1 MKANKIKNKFRILLF
16 IFIFFFFCLLGNF
29 NFDINAQ
36 QASSQTSTQTT
47 SQGTSQKVQ
56 VVDLANFAYSFV
68 NFQSNYAT
76 LLGKLKG
83 ASYNIEEKDV
93 NSPNGKYLIIAE
105 KKLNFM
111 TEKLYLYFDYK
122 KNLIYFQVS
131 FLCEDAYTRKPLE
144 NLYQQLVEKLNAKYG
159 ETENKD
165 FGYYK
170 KTDTTEVILFPLL
183 PFKNSID
190 IQAKN
195 IVAFNQYL
203 AEYKAETEKSM
214 NQEVS
219 SIINTF

>member
-1 MKANKIKNKFRILLF
+1 MKNNRKNLFFYFLLLF
-16 IFIFFFFCLLGNF
+16 LLSTFLFINNF
-29 NFDINAQ
+29 SYSINAQ
-36 QASSQTSTQTT
+36 QATSQTTTQTT
-47 SQGTSQKVQ
+47 AQKVQ

-76 LLGKLKG
+76 LLGKLKS
-83 ASYNIEEKDV
+83 ASYNIEEKEV

-111 TEKLYLYFDYK
+111 MEKLYLYFDYK

-144 NLYQQLVEKLNAKYG
+144 KLYQQLVEKLNAKYG
-159 ETENKD
+159 ENQNKD
-165 FGYYK
+165 YGYYK
-170 KTDTTEVILFPLL
+170 KTDTTEVILFPIL
-183 PFKNSID
+183 PFKNSIE

-203 AEYKAETEKSM
+203 TEYTAEMEKGM
-214 NQEVS
+214 NQEVTT
-219 SIINTF
+219 IINTF